1 MKKLTIFLLLPI
13 IIYILFKIIQKIKKK
28 RKTISYPKII
38 VIGNKKGY
46 KILNTKLFI
55 IMKGEYSIKGKY
67 KDINIIVNSSDVTLN
82 LNNGE
87 YNSTHLSVI
96 TIEENINNT
105 IIYLNKTLLGNQDF
119 NSLITIKKNSNLILN
134 AESTFLIGGE
144 IFKSEG
150 NFDLK
155 MKGNIINLNKSENSL
170 IESYLNIVKDIV
182 FFCDGNEIYANNLY
196 LQISPNLNKL
206 NQVCFDYLKSKLQ
219 NNSSDIFLNKCYI
232 KYDEKLIVSLTS
244 WTARINYIENTLKIL
259 INNFVKPYKIILN
272 LAIEE
277 FPNKNLDL
285 PESILK
291 LLENDNFEI
300 NWVEKN
306 NNVFKKLIP
315 TLKKYKEDIIMTV
328 DDDILYPNNMIGNII
343 KHYKKLGRNN
353 PISYGGPTSDWDIN
367 GTIIY
372 SHYGAG
378 SVVKYKYFY
387 NKLDELYKET
397 TEERVNNGTKCF
409 DDVLYTY
416 AALLNGYKYIRCTEY
431 SIRWYVLNSPPLNG
445 SFSELNNDR
454 INLLHSEYHEIIRN
468 YIYNKYNF
476 TIEEL
481 LLKINSSL
489 YS

>member
-170 IESYLNIVKDIV
+170 IESYLNIVKNIV
-182 FFCDGNEIYANNLY
+182 FFL
-196 LQISPNLNKL
+196 
-206 NQVCFDYLKSKLQ
+206 
-219 NNSSDIFLNKCYI
+219 
-232 KYDEKLIVSLTS
+232 
-244 WTARINYIENTLKIL
+244 
-259 INNFVKPYKIILN
+259 
-272 LAIEE
+272 
-277 FPNKNLDL
+277 
-285 PESILK
+285 
-291 LLENDNFEI
+291 
-300 NWVEKN
+300 
-306 NNVFKKLIP
+306 
-315 TLKKYKEDIIMTV
+315 
-328 DDDILYPNNMIGNII
+328 
-343 KHYKKLGRNN
+343 
-353 PISYGGPTSDWDIN
+353 
-367 GTIIY
+367 
-372 SHYGAG
+372 
-378 SVVKYKYFY
+378 
-387 NKLDELYKET
+387 
-397 TEERVNNGTKCF
+397 
-409 DDVLYTY
+409 
-416 AALLNGYKYIRCTEY
+416 
-431 SIRWYVLNSPPLNG
+431 
-445 SFSELNNDR
+445 
-454 INLLHSEYHEIIRN
+454 
-468 YIYNKYNF
+468 
-476 TIEEL
+476 
-481 LLKINSSL
+481 
-489 YS
+489 